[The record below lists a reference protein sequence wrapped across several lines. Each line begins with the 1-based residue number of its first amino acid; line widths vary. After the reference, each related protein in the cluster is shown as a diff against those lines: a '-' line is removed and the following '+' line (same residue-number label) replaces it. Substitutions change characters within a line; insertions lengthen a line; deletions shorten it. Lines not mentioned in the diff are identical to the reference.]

1 MMKTMNFKI
10 TKHPKAFKHQYVLIR
25 QAQQKGAVMIT
36 VLMMLVLI
44 TLMGLSSMKQGM
56 FQARLGTAE
65 VTYTTCFMAAESG
78 LTAVYRAFQEQ
89 AKTYP
94 IGDVNNFMNQA
105 SGAHVKHCLGGSS
118 IVDRSGSTCPNGG
131 LSEYPDIQVALLSRP
146 SDTNNQAERDTYA
159 TFEDDID
166 RGGVMLIYT
175 DARCEVPGVDI
186 AVTNTQSWQHRASN
200 SLPKHT
206 NTNI

>member
-1 MMKTMNFKI
+1 MKTMNSTT
-10 TKHPKAFKHQYVLIR
+10 TKYKMMAKNQYLL
-25 QAQQKGAVMIT
+25 ASYKQQKGAVMIT

-89 AKTYP
+89 AKTIP
-94 IGDVNNFMNQA
+94 IGNPNNFMNQA
-105 SGAHVKHCLGGSS
+105 SGAHVKHCIGGAS
-118 IVDRSGSTCPNGG
+118 IVDRTGVTCPNGG
-131 LSEYPDIQVALLSRP
+131 LSEYPDIQVAILSRP
-146 SDTNNQAERDTYA
+146 SDTSNQAERDTYA

-175 DARCEVPGVDI
+175 DARCEVPGVDMAI
-186 AVTNTQSWQHRASN
+186 TNTQAWQHRASN

>member
-1 MMKTMNFKI
+1 MKTMNVKKA
-10 TKHPKAFKHQYVLIR
+10 KHNKTFTGRHTLIKPS
-25 QAQQKGAVMIT
+25 QQNGAVMIT

-65 VTYTTCFMAAESG
+65 VSYTTCFMAAESG
-78 LTAVYRAFQEQ
+78 LNAVYRSFQEQ

-94 IGDVNNFMNQA
+94 IGNVNNFMNQA
-105 SGAHVKHCLGGSS
+105 SGSHVKHCLGGIA
-118 IVDRSGSTCPNGG
+118 IVDRSGQACPNGG
-131 LSEYPDIQVALLSRP
+131 LSEYPDIQVAILSRP
-146 SDTNNQAERDTYA
+146 SNTNNQAERDTYA

-175 DARCEVPGVDI
+175 DSRCEVPGVDM
-186 AVTNTQSWQHRASN
+186 AVTNTQAWQHRASN
-200 SLPKHT
+200 SLPKHS

>member
-1 MMKTMNFKI
+1 MTNKMKSSMKNSTHNTQAF
-10 TKHPKAFKHQYVLIR
+10 TKPS
-25 QAQQKGAVMIT
+25 QQKGAVMVT
-36 VLMMLVLI
+36 VLMLLVLI

-78 LTAVYRAFQEQ
+78 LSAVYRSFQEQ
-89 AKTYP
+89 AKIYP

-105 SGAHVKHCLGGSS
+105 SGVYVKNCLGGTD
-118 IVDRSGSTCPNGG
+118 IVGRSGSTCPGGG

-146 SDTNNQAERDTYA
+146 ADSTNQAERDNYA

-175 DARCEVPGVDI
+175 DARCEVPGVDM
-186 AVTNTQSWQHRASN
+186 AVTNTQAWQHRASN
-200 SLPKHT
+200 SLPKHG

>member
-1 MMKTMNFKI
+1 MKTMGNSMNRQNNSAKKKVFL
-10 TKHPKAFKHQYVLIR
+10 PQKAKQD
-25 QAQQKGAVMIT
+25 GAVMIT
-36 VLMMLVLI
+36 VLMLLVLV

-78 LTAVYRAFQEQ
+78 LNAVYRGFQEES
-89 AKTYP
+89 KTYP
-94 IGDVNNFMNQA
+94 IGNVNNFMNEA
-105 SGAHVKHCLGGSS
+105 SASYVKHCLGASGLA
-118 IVDRSGSTCPNGG
+118 DRTGATCPDGG
-131 LSEYPDIQVALLSRP
+131 LSEYGELQVSILSRP
-146 SDTNNQAERDTYA
+146 SDSNNQAERDNFA

-175 DARCEVPGVDI
+175 DSRCEGPGVDI
-186 AVTNTQSWQHRASN
+186 AVTNTQAWQHRASN
-200 SLPKHT
+200 SLPKHS